1 MTINPASVQ
10 PPVIFKTL
18 WLRAFFSELLKKKDV
33 RLVNME
39 IKRRWIYRTKQNICH
54 ENSETFHF
62 KSNVKMLFFR
72 FAKHNEH
79 NYVYQEDQ

>member
-10 PPVIFKTL
+10 PAVIFKTL
-18 WLRAFFSELLKKKDV
+18 WLRAFFYELLKKKDFI
-33 RLVNME
+33 LVNME
-39 IKRRWIYRTKQNICH
+39 MKGMWIYRT
-54 ENSETFHF
+54 EPNSEAFHF

-72 FAKHNEH
+72 FAKHNEQ